1 MMRQL
6 PEAIVWM
13 FLVAAIAQ
21 HASGQVKAKADAND
35 AFVDLAGS
43 LLVELPVSFNGPPP
57 EQAREIS
64 TGDLVLL
71 QIRYPIVP
79 PMPASVAAASKA
91 NHVELVSAATTAREV
106 ALLERQPRA
115 GGQIGVGFVQVLVR
129 GTSAGKD
136 QIAVRIKLSDGSVKS
151 VPFVF
156 EVKDRQ

>member
-1 MMRQL
+1 MRQL
-6 PEAIVWM
+6 SRSIAWTLV
-13 FLVAAIAQ
+13 VAATALP
-21 HASGQVKAKADAND
+21 ASGQVKAKADAKD
-35 AFVDLAGS
+35 AFVDLAGN
-43 LLVELPVSFNGPPP
+43 LLVELPVSINGPPS
-57 EQAREIS
+57 EQVHEIS

-79 PMPASVAAASKA
+79 PMPASVAMTSKDK
-91 NHVELVSAATTAREV
+91 HVEFVSTATTAREV

-136 QIAVRIKLSDGSVKS
+136 QIAVRIKLSDGSAKS

-156 EVKDRQ
+156 EVKARP